1 MKNNYERMKHI
12 SILIPE
18 GDCSITHIEA
28 THQILSEVNVFLA
41 ARDRD
46 PLLTIELVGLHKES
60 MVKKGFYQVHHE
72 KVISEIAKTDLI
84 IIPAMQGQDMERAVE
99 LNRDYIPWIVDQHR
113 RGAEVASLCLGS
125 FLLAATGLLDGKQC
139 TTHWSAANDF
149 RKMFPN
155 VELVPEKILIDEN
168 GIYSSGGALSFTNLL
183 LYLVEKYAG
192 RDIAVV
198 TSKTFMID
206 IDRDRQSPFIIF
218 KAQKDHQDEPILKAQ
233 NFIEKN
239 FAEKLTVD
247 ELASMFALGRRNLE
261 RRFKK
266 ATANTVVEYI
276 QRVKIEAAK
285 ISLESSTD
293 NVNEVMYKVGY
304 NDTKAF
310 RTTFK
315 KITGLSPVQYR
326 SKFRDKVGYA

>member
-1 MKNNYERMKHI
+1 MRHI
-12 SILIPE
+12 SILVPE

-41 ARDRD
+41 SLDRD
-46 PLLTIELVGLHKES
+46 PVFKIELVGLNNAS
-60 MVKKGFYQVHHE
+60 VIKKGFYSVHPD
-72 KVISEIAKTDLI
+72 KLISDIKTTDLI
-84 IIPAMQGQDMERAVE
+84 IIPALQGKDIGAAVA
-99 LNRDYIPWIVDQHR
+99 LNQPYIPWMLEQHR
-113 RGAEVASLCLGS
+113 NGAEIASLCLGS
-125 FLLAATGLLDGKQC
+125 FLLASTGLLKNKQC

-149 RKMFPN
+149 RTMFPD
-155 VELVPEKILIDEN
+155 VELVPEKILIDAS

-183 LYLVEKYAG
+183 LYLIEKYAG
-192 RDIAVV
+192 RDVAVL

-218 KAQKDHQDEPILKAQ
+218 KAQKDHEDEPILKAQ

-239 FAEKLTVD
+239 YAEKLTVD

-266 ATANTVVEYI
+266 ATSNTVVEYI

-285 ISLESSTD
+285 ISLESSYD

-310 RTTFK
+310 RTTFR
-315 KITGLSPVQYR
+315 KITGLSPIQYR
-326 SKFRDKVGYA
+326 SKFKQKTG